1 MGFHTIKNAARA
13 AIFLGLGLATGAA
26 RAAKT
31 TADAV
36 FNMPEGVTPTSHD
49 VYGIHMM
56 VFWWCV
62 GIGIVVFGAMIL
74 SLFMFRHSKGAK
86 AAQFHDSTALEIAWT
101 IAPVIIL
108 VAMAIPAAK
117 TLVRMT
123 DASDPDM
130 SIKITGY
137 QWKWQ
142 YDYLQDGF
150 SFFSMLTASSD
161 QASQLRS
168 GIDPN
173 SVPNYLRDVDHPLVV
188 PTGEKIRLLIT
199 SDDVIHSWW
208 MPDFGGKTD
217 ANPGFVNL
225 TWIKVEEPGVY
236 RGACA
241 ELCGRWH
248 GFMPIVVVAKTPT
261 DYQAWVKATK
271 AANGKYVSPYDGS
284 LEDTGGPVTFDTT
297 NYNSVMGTPTGAA
310 VPTGVSVSPP
320 AAASPNAGAV
330 GQSENTNNAK
340 PPAAAPVAA
349 AAVKWDMQIAMD
361 KGKQVYAQNCA
372 ACHMPDGTGNP
383 EMGAPA
389 FHTSTIANG
398 PVAAHILRV
407 LKGKGAMP
415 AWGNMLNDMDI
426 AAVITFERNSFGN
439 HKGDVVKPSDVAA
452 AR

>member
-1 MGFHTIKNAARA
+1 MGLHTTKNAARA
-13 AIFLGLGLATGAA
+13 AILLGLGLATGAA

-31 TADAV
+31 TADA
-36 FNMPEGVTPTSHD
+36 FWNMPEGVTPTSHD
-49 VYGIHMM
+49 VYSIHMM

-62 GIGIVVFGAMIL
+62 GIGVVVFGAMVY
-74 SLFMFRHSKGAK
+74 SLVMFRKSKGAK
-86 AAQFHDSTALEIAWT
+86 AAQFHDSTTLEIAWT

-108 VAMAIPAAK
+108 IAMAIPAAK

-150 SFFSMLTASSD
+150 SFFSMLSASSD

-168 GIDPN
+168 GIDPAT
-173 SVPNYLRDVDHPLVV
+173 VPNYLRDVDHPLVV

-217 ANPGFVNL
+217 GNPGFVNL

-248 GFMPIVVVAKTPT
+248 GFMPIVVVAKKPA
-261 DYQAWVKATK
+261 DYQAWVKAMK
-271 AANGKYVSPYDGS
+271 AANGKYVSPYDGT
-284 LEDTGGPVTFDTT
+284 LEDVGSPVVFDTT
-297 NYNSVMGTPTGAA
+297 NYNSMMGTPTGAA
-310 VPTGVSVSPP
+310 VPTGASVSPP

-330 GQSENTNNAK
+330 GQAENTNDSK
-340 PPAAAPVAA
+340 PAAAAA
-349 AAVKWDMQIAMD
+349 AATPAKWDMQTAMD
-361 KGKQVYAQNCA
+361 KGKQVYAQNCS
-372 ACHMPDGTGNP
+372 ACHMPDGKGNP
-383 EMGAPA
+383 EMGAKPIA
-389 FHTSTIANG
+389 GSPVANG
-398 PVAAHILRV
+398 PMLAHIQFV
-407 LKGKGAMP
+407 LKGKGVMP
-415 AWGNMLNDMDI
+415 AWGNMLNDTDL

-439 HKGDVVKPSDVAA
+439 HKGDVVKPTDVAA